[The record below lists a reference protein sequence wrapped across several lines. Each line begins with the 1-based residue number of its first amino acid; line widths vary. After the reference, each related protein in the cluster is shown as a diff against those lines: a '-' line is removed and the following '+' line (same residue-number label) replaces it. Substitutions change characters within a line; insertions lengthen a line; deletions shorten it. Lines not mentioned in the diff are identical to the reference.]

1 MTTRRNAV
9 GTTPVVLAVLAVIVI
24 ATVAYAVISTP
35 QGGSTTLSP
44 NPGGS
49 TSLTENSTSSEGSP
63 TTSSTTAVGGLRL
76 TETVNASSISV
87 GQGLNIS
94 VSILNTLPVVNDI
107 SAAKDWS
114 FQGIPIALWPACYF
128 GLPAEAVVLQGNYSL
143 QDLGSVASVHF
154 SYECMEAVAID
165 HVIFQPNSD
174 QVNMTGVYDVTG
186 SNGTMGPFR
195 MADAFATAGYWNLTS
210 LAGQL
215 NSPII
220 GEGQPN
226 PPVSIPF
233 SPGVYTVAV
242 EDEWGQTAILHVTVL
257 QVSTGSVTTSST
269 SSSSQ
274 QSTTCIISGQ
284 PGPIFLRVISDSN
297 QTPVGGAQVAATNQP
312 AYCGNGITSSP
323 ANNRVTVTFTTSSR
337 TEWYSLDSENNA
349 GYSFVITYLGQTY
362 TFTADLRPVS
372 LTCATLYVPSGR
384 TSVSLEEFQ
393 SNCNPTTTTTTTTS
407 TSSSQQYASLSWD
420 SNYGAWNYEVT
431 LNTNQIQPGQNITA
445 LFTLTNFSN
454 RTQTVDVD
462 NPLVL
467 PTIYAQDGKVVWA
480 WEPPSINEI
489 ENITAGQVI
498 SEPFTL
504 PTWMLQAGQSYILTT
519 APGFSVPGSAV
530 DISQQLQL
538 SQTITV
544 A

>member
-9 GTTPVVLAVLAVIVI
+9 GMTPMVLAVLAVIVI
-24 ATVAYAVISTP
+24 ATVAYVIISTQ
-35 QGGSTTLSP
+35 QGGSTTPSP

-49 TSLTENSTSSEGSP
+49 TSLTASSTSSEGSP

-76 TETVNASSISV
+76 TESVNASTIAV
-87 GQGLNIS
+87 GQSLNIS
-94 VSILNTLPVVNDI
+94 VSILNTLPVTNDI

-114 FQGIPIALWPACYF
+114 FQGIPVALWPACYF

-143 QDLGSVASVHF
+143 QDLGRVASVPF
-154 SYECMEAVAID
+154 GYECMEAVAID

-195 MADAFATAGYWNLTS
+195 MADAFTTAGYWNLAS
-210 LAGQL
+210 LATQT

-226 PPVSIPF
+226 PPASIAF
-233 SPGVYTVAV
+233 SPGVYTIAV
-242 EDEWGQTAILHVTVL
+242 EDEWGQTAILHVTV
-257 QVSTGSVTTSST
+257 VSASTGSTTSSSA

-297 QTPVGGAQVAATNQP
+297 QTPVAGAQVAATNEP

-323 ANNRVTVTFTTSSR
+323 ANNQVTVTFTTSSS

-349 GYSFVITYLGQTY
+349 GYSFVITYLGHTY
-362 TFTADLRPVS
+362 TFTASLRPVS

-384 TSVSLEEFQ
+384 TSVSMEEFQ
-393 SNCNPTTTTTTTTS
+393 SNCNPTTTTTTS

-420 SNYGAWNYEVT
+420 ANYGAWNYEVT
-431 LNTNQIQPGQNITA
+431 LSTNQIQPDQNITA

-454 RTQTVDVD
+454 RTQTVDLD
-462 NPLVL
+462 EPLVL
-467 PTIYAQDGKVVWA
+467 PTIYAQDGKVVWT

-489 ENITAGQVI
+489 ENITAGQAI

-504 PTWMLQAGQSYILTT
+504 PTSMLQAGQSYTLTT
-519 APGFSVPGSAV
+519 APGFSVPGSSV